1 MNIMKKIGVFITSL
15 FLVLSISATS
25 SFADGHG
32 KTILFSIKGPGS
44 GNPFWASV
52 EKGAKEEAKKL
63 SLSSSSFLSS
73 FNYEYSLQNTL
84 VKVKARNA
92 YLEHG

>member
-25 SFADGHG
+25 SFADGHA
-32 KTILFSIKGPGS
+32 KTILFSIKGLGS

-63 SLSSSSFLSS
+63 GVK
-73 FNYEYSLQNTL
+73 L
-84 VKVKARNA
+84 V
-92 YLEHG
+92 LI